1 MKIHSATGVAPY
13 DGAGR
18 LVNLA
23 LYTSI
28 AAGIPFPEKV
38 PIKKDRGENPVK
50 MSLSSKISRE
60 AL

>member
-38 PIKKDRGENPVK
+38 PIKKRPGGEP
-50 MSLSSKISRE
+50 R
-60 AL
+60 